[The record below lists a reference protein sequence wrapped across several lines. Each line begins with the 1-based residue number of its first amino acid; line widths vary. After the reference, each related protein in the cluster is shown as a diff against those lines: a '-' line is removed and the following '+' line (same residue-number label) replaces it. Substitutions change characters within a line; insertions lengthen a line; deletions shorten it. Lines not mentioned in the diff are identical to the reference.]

1 MLASVIVLCVFA
13 TSVLSGL
20 VGMSGGVILLA
31 LLVAT
36 LPTASAMIMHGLIQA
51 VANGSRVWFIR
62 KHVQWHLMPLF
73 FAGVLLVA
81 LIFGT
86 TRITWSAPIIL
97 IAIGVVS

>member
-1 MLASVIVLCVFA
+1 MLAGVIVLCVFA

-20 VGMSGGVILLA
+20 VGRAGGVILLA

-62 KHVQWHLMPLF
+62 KHVQWRLMPLY
-73 FAGVLLVA
+73 FAGVLVIA

-86 TRITWSAPIIL
+86 TRII
-97 IAIGVVS
+97 

>member
-1 MLASVIVLCVFA
+1 MLASAIVLCVFA

-20 VGMSGGVILLA
+20 VGRAGGVILLA

-51 VANGSRVWFIR
+51 VANGSRAWFIR
-62 KHVQWHLMPLF
+62 KHVQWRLMPLY
-73 FAGVLLVA
+73 FAGVLVIA

-86 TRITWSAPIIL
+86 TRIIWSAPTIL